1 MCGAKTMLRA
11 NSAKVDWNPDKK
23 QWHVEIAIG
32 GEVIKRWVK
41 DQPHEAAE
49 DSLRSLALQT
59 AKDEGYELDAGHV
72 TVVR

>member
-1 MCGAKTMLRA
+1 MLQA
-11 NSAKVDWNPDKK
+11 NSAKVDWNPEKK

-41 DQPHEAAE
+41 NPHETGD
-49 DSLRSLALQT
+49 DSLRSVAVEM